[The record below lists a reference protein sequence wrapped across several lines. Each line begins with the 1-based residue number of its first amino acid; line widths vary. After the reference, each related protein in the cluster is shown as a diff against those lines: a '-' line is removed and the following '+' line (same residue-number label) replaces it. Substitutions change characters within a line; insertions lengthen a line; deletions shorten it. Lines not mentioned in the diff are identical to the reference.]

1 METKN
6 YNYADCLT
14 FIINRIIFK
23 MSSNEEQVKKLHEK
37 LNILESINPE
47 NNQKIRLTHIQ

>member
-1 METKN
+1 
-6 YNYADCLT
+6 
-14 FIINRIIFK
+14 